1 MGERLGRGGRLPP
14 PQSLRGCPLCIVQSL
29 LGGARGGQAAGGW
42 ALTFGL
48 LEQGSDAVRVH
59 GSLAQLHQRQ
69 EEGLERGVE
78 GLQQSEAQAQA
89 LDGHVCRAQWA
100 GVVRRGLGLASLNSL
115 SICESLERP
124 GHREG

>member
-1 MGERLGRGGRLPP
+1 MHRAVSSWG
-14 PQSLRGCPLCIVQSL
+14 V
-29 LGGARGGQAAGGW
+29 RGGQAAGGQ

-48 LEQGSDAVRVH
+48 LEQGGDAVRVH
-59 GSLAQLHQRQ
+59 GSLAQLNQRQ

-100 GVVRRGLGLASLNSL
+100 GVIRRGLGLASLDSP
-115 SICESLERP
+115 SICESLEGP
-124 GHREG
+124 GHTSLRGRRLPVRE